1 MNLGFKGLKAALAV
15 SIVAAASVALA
26 QPGGGGGRGMGGRM
40 NDLSFLL
47 GVEPVQAELQLTD
60 EQKTSAQKI
69 VDDNR
74 QAMMDLRNS
83 GASPEEFGEK
93 MQERAKENKKK
104 VDDLLKP
111 EQRER
116 LEQISLQI
124 GGGAALSRPEIADK
138 LGLNDE
144 QKKKLQQISEDAQ
157 QKRMDLFSA
166 GPPSD
171 PQEAQDRMQKMTKI
185 NDEQKTSAIEVL
197 TAEQK
202 DKFEKMQGKKFDFDP
217 MQLMRG
223 FGRGAGGGAGGA
235 K

>member
-1 MNLGFKGLKAALAV
+1 MDLGFNGLKAAIAV

-26 QPGGGGGRGMGGRM
+26 QPGGGRGMAGRT
-40 NDLSFLL
+40 NDLSFFLAI
-47 GVEPVQAELQLTD
+47 EPVQNELQLTD
-60 EQKTSAQKI
+60 EQKASAQKMA
-69 VDDNR
+69 DDNR

-83 GASPEEFGEK
+83 GASPEEMGEK
-93 MQERAKENKKK
+93 IQERAKENKKK
-104 VDDLLKP
+104 VDELLKP

-116 LEQISLQI
+116 LEQIALQI

-138 LGLNDE
+138 LGLSDE
-144 QKKKLQQISEDAQ
+144 QKKKLQKLSEDAQ

-171 PQEAQDRMQKMTKI
+171 PQEMQDRMQKVQKI
-185 NDEQKTSAIEVL
+185 NDEQKASAMEIL

-202 DKFEKMQGKKFDFDP
+202 DQFNKMQGKKFDFDP

-223 FGRGAGGGAGGA
+223 FGRGAGGGGQGGA

>member
-1 MNLGFKGLKAALAV
+1 MNFGFKGLRAALAV

-26 QPGGGGGRGMGGRM
+26 QPGGGRGMGRT
-40 NDLSFLL
+40 NDLSFFLAI
-47 GVEPVQAELQLTD
+47 EPVQTELQLTD
-60 EQKTSAQKI
+60 EQKASAQKMA
-69 VDDNR
+69 DDNR

-83 GASPEEFGEK
+83 GATPEEMGEK
-93 MQERAKENKKK
+93 IQERAKENKKK
-104 VDDLLKP
+104 VEELLKP

-116 LEQISLQI
+116 LEQIALQI

-138 LGLNDE
+138 LGLSDE
-144 QKKKLQQISEDAQ
+144 QKKKLEKISEDAQ

-171 PQEAQDRMQKMTKI
+171 QQEMQDRMQKVQKI
-185 NDEQKTSAIEVL
+185 NDEQKSKATEVL

-223 FGRGAGGGAGGA
+223 FGRGAGGGGPGGA